1 METSFN
7 QNRMKQIKEQN
18 WDRNEFQGKSRK
30 QVEDSCKFITWG
42 MAAVIV
48 ALLASMIFKY

>member
-1 METSFN
+1 
-7 QNRMKQIKEQN
+7 MKHQEEQS
-18 WDRNEFQGKSRK
+18 WDRNQYQGKSRK

-48 ALLASMIFKY
+48 ALVVSMIFKH

>member
-1 METSFN
+1 
-7 QNRMKQIKEQN
+7 MKQIKEQN